1 MKTAA
6 IMLFLCCLVSAGF
19 QIGLALGFP
28 WGEWAMGGRFPKRWP
43 LPLRFVALAQA
54 ILLFTIGLLAISSV
68 PLATGLPSTFQIW
81 GRQSI
86 PWIFGFMVV
95 AAVLNTATP
104 SRKERRL
111 WGPVT
116 WLMAL
121 SAGALFFFAKS

>member
-1 MKTAA
+1 
-6 IMLFLCCLVSAGF
+6 
-19 QIGLALGFP
+19 
-28 WGEWAMGGRFPKRWP
+28 
-43 LPLRFVALAQA
+43 
-54 ILLFTIGLLAISSV
+54 
-68 PLATGLPSTFQIW
+68 
-81 GRQSI
+81 
-86 PWIFGFMVV
+86 MVV